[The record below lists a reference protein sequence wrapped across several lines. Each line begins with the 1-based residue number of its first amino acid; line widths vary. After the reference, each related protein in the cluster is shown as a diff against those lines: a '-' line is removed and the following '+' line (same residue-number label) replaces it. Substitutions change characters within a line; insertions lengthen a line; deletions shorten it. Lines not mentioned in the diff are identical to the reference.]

1 MLAARMQTLALDD
14 ALRERLSARARIS
27 VEQWRPAVFASN
39 LMELADCVL
48 DPDEVVSRAEH
59 E

>member
-1 MLAARMQTLALDD
+1 LDD
-14 ALRERLSARARIS
+14 VLRERLSARARLS
-27 VEQWRPAVFASN
+27 VEQWKPSTFASN

-48 DPDEVVSRAEH
+48 DSDQVISRAEH